1 MLDAALRRHIDPPL
15 DMAGRWLAARGVGG
29 DQVSIAGFALS
40 MLAAVAIAFGHLGF
54 GLALILLNRLA
65 DGLDGAVARATRP
78 TDRGGFLDIALDF
91 VFYAAIPAAFAV
103 LDPGRN
109 ALAAALLM
117 ASFLAN
123 GGAFF
128 AFALMAERRGLSSR
142 AQGVKSLYYIAGL
155 AEGTETIVVF
165 LLFCLFPAA
174 FAVIALAFAALC
186 AVSATARI
194 LLGWRM
200 LK

>member
-1 MLDAALRRHIDPPL
+1 VLDAALRRHIDPLL
-15 DMAGRWLAARGVGG
+15 DLAGRWLAACGVSA
-29 DQVSIAGFALS
+29 DQVSIAGFAVG
-40 MLAAVAIAFGHLGF
+40 MLATIAIAFGNLAF

-65 DGLDGAVARATRP
+65 DGLDGAVARATAP

-117 ASFLAN
+117 ASFLTN

-128 AFALMAERRGLSSR
+128 AFALMAERRGLTSR
-142 AQGVKSLYYIAGL
+142 AQGVKSLYYVAGL

-165 LLFCLFPAA
+165 VLFCLFPAA
-174 FAVIALAFAALC
+174 FAVIALTFAALC

-200 LK
+200 LR